1 MRPYP
6 KFRSGDQK
14 DIESMLE
21 YIRQE
26 RVTDVADFTNLP
38 NILVS
43 GRTVARVPSA
53 FNDVLATDRIGDI
66 NWDYTTGYVYR
77 LVDNAGTAVW
87 ARIAL
92 DTSW

>member
-1 MRPYP
+1 MKPFP
-6 KFRSGDQK
+6 KFARGNQK

-21 YIRQE
+21 FIRQE
-26 RVTDVADFTNLP
+26 RVSDIADFTNL
-38 NILVS
+38 NNVLIA
-43 GRTVARVPSA
+43 GRAVNRVPSA
-53 FNDVLATDRIGDI
+53 FNDILESDRVGDI

-77 LVDNAGTAVW
+77 VVDNAGTAVW